1 MLGLPTPLPTTVLTG
16 FLGAG
21 KTTLL
26 NHLLTTARGVRIGAL
41 VNEFGAVDIDTSLL
55 VSERAI
61 STGVVE
67 LTNGCI
73 CCTINESLCEAVA
86 ELLARRADLDHLVI
100 ETTGIA
106 DPRPVLDT
114 LRLPRFALALSVDAI
129 VTVVNAE
136 RFLRSLAASATPV
149 APAAPT
155 NGIAP
160 AAAAESEC
168 ERQQLAAADLLVV
181 NKSDLVNAEE
191 LRRVRSALAAA
202 APHARQLQC
211 QHGKVAAELLLT
223 IGAHGG
229 ANGDG
234 CRRADSETVVSGG
247 GYRAIS
253 RASSTAAADGGGSAR
268 EPAWAQQR
276 PAPRSLSSHLEKDGF
291 VSISFRSQGRLRLA
305 PFERL
310 RRSAAWASVVR
321 AKGFLSFVECAGHR
335 VTLQQCGRRV
345 DVRTSPCAT
354 GEEGGCTFVLIG
366 QPPAMVPELLLREL
380 RKCEAPPDDPPSTAP
395 PDDPPSTALPDDP
408 PSTATALVVAPTT
421 ALVSAPAA
429 VPCGPC
435 AVVGAAEGA
444 AVPGGPCA
452 DAEEDSADLPVERR
466 HERAAHMTAHGHGS
480 AFGSAAADEAPHV
493 LAKLCAD
500 FVEFMRRDH
509 RFEVEGVE
517 SGALVTALVRFRL
530 LGWYSV
536 AGDTLTAELREA
548 LNRSGNGVSWLA
560 PCRVAPTDGMSH
572 TLVLTQPLCGGHA
585 EEALHRWADVQR
597 AAEGVMMAH
606 LGEIVCGGC
615 DCLETLAGKVLT

>member
-160 AAAAESEC
+160 VAAAESEC

-291 VSISFRSQGRLRLA
+291 VRLVSIS
-305 PFERL
+305 
-310 RRSAAWASVVR
+310 RSAS
-321 AKGFLSFVECAGHR
+321 AG
-335 VTLQQCGRRV
+335 TL
-345 DVRTSPCAT
+345 
-354 GEEGGCTFVLIG
+354 
-366 QPPAMVPELLLREL
+366 
-380 RKCEAPPDDPPSTAP
+380 
-395 PDDPPSTALPDDP
+395 
-408 PSTATALVVAPTT
+408 
-421 ALVSAPAA
+421 
-429 VPCGPC
+429 
-435 AVVGAAEGA
+435 
-444 AVPGGPCA
+444 
-452 DAEEDSADLPVERR
+452 
-466 HERAAHMTAHGHGS
+466 
-480 AFGSAAADEAPHV
+480 
-493 LAKLCAD
+493 
-500 FVEFMRRDH
+500 
-509 RFEVEGVE
+509 
-517 SGALVTALVRFRL
+517 
-530 LGWYSV
+530 
-536 AGDTLTAELREA
+536 
-548 LNRSGNGVSWLA
+548 
-560 PCRVAPTDGMSH
+560 
-572 TLVLTQPLCGGHA
+572 
-585 EEALHRWADVQR
+585 
-597 AAEGVMMAH
+597 
-606 LGEIVCGGC
+606 
-615 DCLETLAGKVLT
+615 